1 MSQSSAHP
9 SPIRSPASRAA
20 SQREPVG
27 RAAWLGRIALNPS
40 SPREIAD
47 AKRQHPQILWD
58 GNGRV
63 YYTTLSHPDLLV
75 YIYQFGLGVPNPRTL
90 LEFVEAE
97 RFLHR
102 NVQLLNEQHTAWHYV
117 QALRADPWNFE
128 VPDRLIEQRFELYL
142 RTLLW
147 HLQDSQQ
154 PAPPPYDGDGDR
166 EGETE
171 GEGSNAV

>member
-1 MSQSSAHP
+1 
-9 SPIRSPASRAA
+9 
-20 SQREPVG
+20 
-27 RAAWLGRIALNPS
+27 
-40 SPREIAD
+40 
-47 AKRQHPQILWD
+47 
-58 GNGRV
+58 
-63 YYTTLSHPDLLV
+63 
-75 YIYQFGLGVPNPRTL
+75 
-90 LEFVEAE
+90 
-97 RFLHR
+97 
-102 NVQLLNEQHTAWHYV
+102 
-117 QALRADPWNFE
+117 